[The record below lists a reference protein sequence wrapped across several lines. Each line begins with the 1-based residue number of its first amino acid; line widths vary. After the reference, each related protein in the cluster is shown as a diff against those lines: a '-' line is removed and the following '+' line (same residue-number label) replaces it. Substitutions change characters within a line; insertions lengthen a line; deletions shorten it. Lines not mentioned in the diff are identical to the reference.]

1 MKALLLIEKLRLV
14 EFIEYF
20 ATKKLSQSYYSAPE
34 ALVIITIQR
43 MAIEKKQSPSACL
56 RLVETITASGG
67 FYLFLANKLLSY
79 YVRH

>member
-43 MAIEKKQSPSACL
+43 MAIEKNNLLPP
-56 RLVETITASGG
+56 ASGWW
-67 FYLFLANKLLSY
+67 KLLPPLADFICFLLTNY
-79 YVRH
+79 